1 MSVDGTP
8 GGPRRTT
15 CQARADKSTQERIA
29 KIGACYVVAQIGYT
43 GEDTLGGRAIYMSSP
58 ISGCRFL
65 KIFYLR

>member
-1 MSVDGTP
+1 MGRVGQHAKR
-8 GGPRRTT
+8 GRTS
-15 CQARADKSTQERIA
+15 QHRKERIA